1 MKYVDGHMHL
11 ENGPLTKEYVLQFV
25 EAAHQKGLDEIQI
38 LDHTHR
44 FIEFEPIYE
53 RLKRYDVQKT
63 WLSNKNMKF
72 KDHLSDF
79 IDLMKDIQ
87 QMDLPVKVKY
97 GLEVCYV
104 PEYQNFLKDLLGK
117 YSFDFLV
124 GATHSIDGI
133 LYDMSFSKDLLWNK
147 YDANDIYKRYYELVF
162 QLIESQLFTQL
173 AHPDT
178 IKLFQIYPTYDLKP
192 TYQQMAE
199 LLKANHMK
207 AENNVGCYYRY
218 HHPDMGLSDELLQIF
233 KENNV
238 ELIYASDAHQPQD
251 VGNYIHEATLRMN

>member
-1 MKYVDGHMHL
+1 
-11 ENGPLTKEYVLQFV
+11 
-25 EAAHQKGLDEIQI
+25 
-38 LDHTHR
+38 
-44 FIEFEPIYE
+44 
-53 RLKRYDVQKT
+53 
-63 WLSNKNMKF
+63 MKF

-104 PEYQNFLKDLLGK
+104 PEYENFLKELLGQ

-124 GATHSIDGI
+124 GAIHSIDGI
-133 LYDMSFSKDLLWNK
+133 LYDMSFSKDLLWNR

-192 TYQQMAE
+192 TYQKMAE
-199 LLKANHMK
+199 LLKAHHMK

-218 HHPDMGLSDELLQIF
+218 HHPDMGLSQELLQIF
-233 KENNV
+233 KDNHV
-238 ELIYASDAHQPQD
+238 DLIYASDAHQPQD
-251 VGNYIHEATLRMN
+251 VGNYIREATLQMN

>member
-1 MKYVDGHMHL
+1 
-11 ENGPLTKEYVLQFV
+11 
-25 EAAHQKGLDEIQI
+25 
-38 LDHTHR
+38 
-44 FIEFEPIYE
+44 
-53 RLKRYDVQKT
+53 
-63 WLSNKNMKF
+63 
-72 KDHLSDF
+72 
-79 IDLMKDIQ
+79 MKDIQ

-104 PEYQNFLKDLLGK
+104 PEYENFLKELLGQ

-124 GATHSIDGI
+124 GAIHSIDGI
-133 LYDMSFSKDLLWNK
+133 LYDMSFSKDLLWNR

-192 TYQQMAE
+192 TYQKMAE
-199 LLKANHMK
+199 LLKAHHMK

-218 HHPDMGLSDELLQIF
+218 HHPDMGLSQELLQIF
-233 KENNV
+233 KDNHV
-238 ELIYASDAHQPQD
+238 DLIYASDAHQPQD
-251 VGNYIHEATLRMN
+251 VGNYIREATLQMN